1 MKYRLQACLRKCCH
15 SFALLAA
22 GLLILCSQAC
32 TDPASLKFTNTAD
45 MPIKQLQ
52 GQWVLVNYWAI
63 WCKPCRKE
71 IPELNSFNLATDN
84 AVVLGIDFDG
94 HESEELEELIKTMVI
109 DFPVLES
116 ESSLRRLL
124 QAEPG
129 RPSGLPATLVIDYR
143 GESPK
148 LIKTL
153 LGPQTEL
160 SLKAALQ
167 VGALTQ

>member
-1 MKYRLQACLRKCCH
+1 
-15 SFALLAA
+15 
-22 GLLILCSQAC
+22 
-32 TDPASLKFTNTAD
+32 
-45 MPIKQLQ
+45 MPIKHLQ

-71 IPELNSFNLATDN
+71 IPELNSFNLATEN

-94 HESEELEELIKTMVI
+94 HESDELKELIKTMAI
-109 DFPVLES
+109 DFPALES
-116 ESSLRRLL
+116 ESSLRMLL
-124 QAEPG
+124 QTEPS

-143 GESPK
+143 GESPE
-148 LIKTL
+148 LITTL

-167 VGALTQ
+167 AASITQ